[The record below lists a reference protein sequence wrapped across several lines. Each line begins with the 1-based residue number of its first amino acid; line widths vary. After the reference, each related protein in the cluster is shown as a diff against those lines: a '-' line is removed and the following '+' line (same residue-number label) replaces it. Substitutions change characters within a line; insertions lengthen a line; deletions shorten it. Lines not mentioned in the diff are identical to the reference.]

1 MKLIAEIVGEK
12 HEIEI
17 KREGSSV
24 LAVIGGHGYE
34 IEARDMENGSYLLK
48 NGNSVY
54 ECRVERSR
62 DSARSIEVHV
72 GTDAF
77 HITLTDPK
85 RLRNV
90 ARAGTHGDGSTEIV
104 APMPGKVVRVIAER
118 GAHVEAGDGIIVVEA
133 MKMQNEMKSPM
144 AGTVAAI
151 NFQTGATVNA
161 GDVLAVI
168 EEGMRN
174 E

>member
-1 MKLIAEIVGEK
+1 MKLIAEIAGEE
-12 HEIEI
+12 HDVEI
-17 KREGSSV
+17 KREGSRV
-24 LAVIGGHGYE
+24 VALIDGRKIEV
-34 IEARDMENGSYLLK
+34 EARDMGNGHYLLK

-62 DSARSIEVHV
+62 DSARSIEVNV

-85 RLRNV
+85 RLRSL
-90 ARAGTHGDGSTEIV
+90 ARAGAHSDGSTEIV

-151 NFQTGATVNA
+151 NFQIGATVNA

-168 EEGMRN
+168 E
-174 E
+174 